1 MKISINAAVRE
12 FDVENHRLILDLAF
26 MNDDQLNDLFRL
38 AEEQGLLK
46 FSVALSKRSEEI
58 EDIQRNIWFMYAT
71 WVLRKN
77 GAPINHESL
86 SSLSNDWKAVYLP
99 TSTIVVNG
107 KELPVPTV
115 SLKRGKNEIPKET
128 MMQVLASIKRDYL
141 IPDDLGK

>member
-1 MKISINAAVRE
+1 
-12 FDVENHRLILDLAF
+12 
-26 MNDDQLNDLFRL
+26 
-38 AEEQGLLK
+38 LK
-46 FSVALSKRSEEI
+46 FSVSLSKRSEEI

-77 GAPINHESL
+77 GANVNHETL